1 VSAAQQPGLYRR
13 LVLRLLLPMLILVSG
28 GGALGVYAATRLTS
42 EVFDRWLLDAAVS
55 LAQQVTD
62 DGSGVKVDM
71 PRSSQ
76 SMLAYD
82 EIDRT
87 FFAVEDDGRLLLG
100 TAGIAHTGAREAGY
114 PGGRAYDA
122 EIGGRPV
129 RVAATHPGCA
139 RCGGV
144 TVLVAETLRK
154 RERVERS
161 MLWIFSPMLLLL
173 LATMAAILMTVRRTV
188 QPLERLAA
196 QWNRES
202 HESLRPI
209 PAGDLPRE
217 LTPFSTALNDL
228 LARIRQMLVRERRFA
243 ATAAH
248 QLRTPLA
255 ALRLGLDRARRAP
268 DLAATRAVLLELD
281 VSTDHTARMVQQL
294 LLLGRLDPEQYAGS
308 ELQPVDLCEV
318 ARDVCSAMADI
329 ALARNVEIELRA
341 PDGPVTVPG
350 QSELLAEAIANLL
363 DNALKA
369 SPARG
374 LVQVTVVAQPPSLE
388 VRDRGPGIPAHE
400 RESVFEHFVRGE
412 RATWSGSG
420 LGLSIVRDIARLHRA
435 SVTIVDADDAAG
447 TCVSFVFADAI
458 SASAGRPAPPTS
470 RRRGS

>member
-1 VSAAQQPGLYRR
+1 MGATRQPGLYRR
-13 LVLRLLLPMLILVSG
+13 LVVRLLLPMLILVSG
-28 GGALGVYAATRLTS
+28 GGALGVYAATKLTS

-55 LAQQVTD
+55 LAQQVTA
-62 DGSGVKVDM
+62 DGAGVKVDM

-100 TAGIAHTGAREAGY
+100 TAGIPHAGAGEVGY
-114 PGGRAYDA
+114 PGGRAFDA
-122 EIGGRPV
+122 AIGGRPV
-129 RVAATHPGCA
+129 RVAATRPGCA
-139 RCGGV
+139 GCGGV
-144 TVLVAETLRK
+144 TVLVAETLLK

-173 LATMAAILMTVRRTV
+173 ATMAAILMTVRRTV
-188 QPLERLAA
+188 QPRERLAA
-196 QWNRES
+196 QWNRAS

-209 PAGDLPRE
+209 PPGDLPRE
-217 LTPFSTALNDL
+217 LTPFWTALNDL

-255 ALRLGLDRARRAP
+255 ALRLGLNRVRRAP

-294 LLLGRLDPEQYAGS
+294 LLLGRLDPEQYAGI

-318 ARDVCSAMADI
+318 ARDVCSAMAEI
-329 ALARNVEIELRA
+329 ALARNVEIELQA
-341 PDGPVTVPG
+341 PDGAVTVQG
-350 QSELLAEAIANLL
+350 QSELRVEAIANLV

-374 LVQVTVVAQPPSLE
+374 LVQVTVIAQPPALE
-388 VRDRGPGIPAHE
+388 VRDRGPGIPANE

-435 SVTIVDADDAAG
+435 GVSIAESDDDAG
-447 TCVSFVFADAI
+447 TCARFEFADAI
-458 SASAGRPAPPTS
+458 NASAGRPAAPTS
-470 RRRGS
+470 RHRGS

>member
-1 VSAAQQPGLYRR
+1 
-13 LVLRLLLPMLILVSG
+13 M
-28 GGALGVYAATRLTS
+28 
-42 EVFDRWLLDAAVS
+42 
-55 LAQQVTD
+55 
-62 DGSGVKVDM
+62 
-71 PRSSQ
+71 
-76 SMLAYD
+76 
-82 EIDRT
+82 
-87 FFAVEDDGRLLLG
+87 
-100 TAGIAHTGAREAGY
+100 AGIPRAGAGQAVY
-114 PGGRAYDA
+114 PGGRAFDA

-129 RVAATHPGCA
+129 RVAATHPTCA

-144 TVLVAETLRK
+144 TVLVAETLLK

-188 QPLERLAA
+188 QPLESLAA

-209 PAGDLPRE
+209 PPGDLPRE
-217 LTPFSTALNDL
+217 LTPFSIALNDL

-294 LLLGRLDPEQYAGS
+294 LLLGRLDPEQYAGI
-308 ELQPVDLCEV
+308 ELQQVDLCEV
-318 ARDVCSAMADI
+318 VRDVCSAMADI
-329 ALARNVEIELRA
+329 ALARNVEIELQA
-341 PDGPVTVPG
+341 PDGPVTVQG
-350 QSELLAEAIANLL
+350 QSELLAEAIANMV

-374 LVQVTVVAQPPSLE
+374 LVQVTVVTQPPSLE
-388 VRDRGPGIPAHE
+388 VRDRGPGIPANE

-435 SVTIVDADDAAG
+435 SVTIVDADDDAG
-447 TCVSFVFADAI
+447 TCVRFAFADAI
-458 SASAGRPAPPTS
+458 NASAGRPAPPTS
-470 RRRGS
+470 RHRGS

>member
-1 VSAAQQPGLYRR
+1 MTAVQQPGLYRR
-13 LVLRLLLPMLILVSG
+13 LTVRLLLPMLILVSG
-28 GGALGVYAATRLTS
+28 GGALGVYAATKLTS

-62 DGSGVKVDM
+62 DGDALTVDM
-71 PRSSQ
+71 PRSAQ

-87 FFAVEDDGRLLLG
+87 FFAVENHGALLLG
-100 TAGIAHTGAREAGY
+100 TMGIPHAGAREVVY
-114 PGGRAYDA
+114 PSGRAFDA
-122 EIGGRPV
+122 EIAGQKV
-129 RVAATHPGCA
+129 RVASARPSCTHCD
-139 RCGGV
+139 GV
-144 TVLVAETLRK
+144 TVLVAETLLK

-161 MLWIFSPMLLLL
+161 MLWIFSPMVLLL
-173 LATMAAILMTVRRTV
+173 LATMLAILMTVQRTV

-268 DLAATRAVLLELD
+268 DLAATRAVLSELD

-294 LLLGRLDPEQYAGS
+294 LFLGRLDPEQYTS
-308 ELQPVDLCEV
+308 VELLPVDLCEV
-318 ARDVCSAMADI
+318 VRDVCSALSDI
-329 ALARNVEIELRA
+329 ALARNVEIEVHA
-341 PDGPVTVPG
+341 PDHPVTVQA
-350 QSELLAEAIANLL
+350 QSELLAEAIANIV

-369 SPARG
+369 SPPRG
-374 LVQVTVVAQPPSLE
+374 LVRVTVLSAPPGLE
-388 VRDRGPGIPAHE
+388 VSDNGPGIPSHE
-400 RESVFEHFVRGE
+400 RDAVFEQFVRGE
-412 RATWSGSG
+412 RATWAGSG
-420 LGLSIVRDIARLHRA
+420 LGLSIVRDIAKLHRA
-435 SVTIVDADDAAG
+435 SIAVFDETGASGIRVRF
-447 TCVSFVFADAI
+447 SFDKDE
-458 SASAGRPAPPTS
+458 
-470 RRRGS
+470 